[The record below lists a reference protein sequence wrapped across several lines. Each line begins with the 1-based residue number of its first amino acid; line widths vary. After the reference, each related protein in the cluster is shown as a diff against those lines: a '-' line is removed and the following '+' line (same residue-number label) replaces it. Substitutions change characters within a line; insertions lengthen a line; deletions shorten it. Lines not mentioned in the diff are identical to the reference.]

1 MNIEVNK
8 TNVKVEGNNLVIE
21 LTEELRKSLGM
32 RQSKPL
38 YECKVGNIFIDNIGN
53 EWYVVEQDNDNNRTK
68 VWRKELL
75 DGTYKFDSKSND
87 FSNSE
92 IKNFLNDENGNIL
105 NDIYKGFG
113 KENVLVDT
121 VDLLS
126 MDGLDTYGTCNCKVH
141 LGTFDDY
148 RKARKNGMFREE
160 NEKSFL
166 LDTPDSTK
174 EGYSSSYVQIVR
186 SLGRVCY
193 GDCGWYG
200 CGVRPFCFLDSSIC
214 VSVKQRIYGNK

>member
-32 RQSKPL
+32 RQEKQL
-38 YECKVGNIFIDNIGN
+38 YECKVGNVIVDNIGN
-53 EWYVVEQDNDNNRTK
+53 EWYVVEHDNKNNRTK

-75 DGTYKFDSKSND
+75 DGTYKFDSESND
-87 FSNSE
+87 FRTSE
-92 IKNFLNDENGNIL
+92 IKNMLNDEREKIL
-105 NDIYKGFG
+105 TDIYKGFG

-126 MDGLDTYGTCNCKVH
+126 MDGLDTYGICNCKVH

-148 RKARKNGMFREE
+148 RKAKKNGMFRTE
-160 NEKSFL
+160 NEKPFW
-166 LDTPDSTK
+166 LDTPNSTN
-174 EGYSSSYVQIVR
+174 EGCSSSFVQVV
-186 SLGRVCY
+186 GGDGDVFCNVCDWRGY
-193 GDCGWYG
+193 
-200 CGVRPFCFLDSSIC
+200 GVRPFCSLDSSIC
-214 VSVKQRIYGNK
+214 VSVE

>member
-32 RQSKPL
+32 SQSKPL
-38 YECKVGNIFIDNIGN
+38 YECKVGNIIIDNIGN

-126 MDGLDTYGTCNCKVH
+126 MDGLDTYGIYNCKVH

-148 RKARKNGMFREE
+148 RKARKNGMFRTE
-160 NEKSFL
+160 NEKPFW
-166 LDTPDSTK
+166 LDTPNSTN
-174 EGYSSSYVQIVR
+174 EGYSSSFVQFVNGDGYMLCI
-186 SLGRVCY
+186 
-193 GDCGWYG
+193 DCGWRDL
-200 CGVRPFCFLDSSIC
+200 GVRPFCSLDSSIC
-214 VSVKQRIYGNK
+214 VSVE

>member
-38 YECKVGNIFIDNIGN
+38 YECKVGNVIVDNIGN
-53 EWYVVEQDNDNNRTK
+53 EWYVVEHDNKNNRTK

-75 DGTYKFDSKSND
+75 DGTYKFDSESND
-87 FSNSE
+87 FRTSE
-92 IKNFLNDENGNIL
+92 IKNMLNDESEKIL
-105 NDIYKGFG
+105 TDIYKGFG

-126 MDGLDTYGTCNCKVH
+126 MDGLDTYGIYNCKVH

-148 RKARKNGMFREE
+148 RKARKNGMFRTE
-160 NEKSFL
+160 NEKPFW
-166 LDTPDSTK
+166 LDTPNSTN
-174 EGYSSSYVQIVR
+174 EGCSSLCVQFVG
-186 SLGRVCY
+186 SGGRVSY
-193 GDCGWYG
+193 NDCLWGG
-200 CGVRPFCFLDSSIC
+200 RGVRPFCSLDSSIC
-214 VSVKQRIYGNK
+214 VSVE

>member
-38 YECKVGNIFIDNIGN
+38 YECKVGNIIIDNIGN

-75 DGTYKFDSKSND
+75 GGTYKFDSKSND
-87 FSNSE
+87 FSKSE
-92 IKNFLNDENGNIL
+92 IKNVLNDENGKIL
-105 NDIYKGFG
+105 TDIYKGFG
-113 KENVLVDT
+113 KENILVDT

-148 RKARKNGMFREE
+148 RKARKNGMFRTE
-160 NEKSFL
+160 NKKSFW
-166 LDTPDSTK
+166 LDTPNSTN
-174 EGYSSSYVQIVR
+174 EGGSSSHVR
-186 SLGRVCY
+186 VVRGS
-193 GDCGWYG
+193 GDVGYFGCFWDD
-200 CGVRPFCFLDSSIC
+200 CGVRPFCSLESSIC
-214 VSVKQRIYGNK
+214 VSVE

>member
-32 RQSKPL
+32 RHSKSL
-38 YECKVGNIFIDNIGN
+38 YECKVGNVIVDNIGN
-53 EWYVVEQDNDNNRTK
+53 EWYVVEHDNKNNRTK

-87 FSNSE
+87 FSKSE
-92 IKNFLNDENGNIL
+92 IKNVLNDENGKIL
-105 NDIYKGFG
+105 TDIYKGFG
-113 KENVLVDT
+113 KENILVDT

-126 MDGLDTYGTCNCKVH
+126 MDGLDTYGIYNCKVH

-148 RKARKNGMFREE
+148 RKARKNGMFRTE
-160 NEKSFL
+160 NEKPFW
-166 LDTPDSTK
+166 LDTPNSTN
-174 EGYSSSYVQIVR
+174 EGYSSSYVRVVR
-186 SLGRVCY
+186 GS
-193 GDCGWYG
+193 GDVGYFGCFWDD
-200 CGVRPFCFLDSSIC
+200 CGVRPFCSLESSIC
-214 VSVKQRIYGNK
+214 VSVE

>member
-32 RQSKPL
+32 RQEKQL
-38 YECKVGNIFIDNIGN
+38 YECKVGNVIVDNIGN
-53 EWYVVEQDNDNNRTK
+53 EWYVVEQDIENNRTK

-75 DGTYKFDSKSND
+75 DGTYKFDNGSND
-87 FSNSE
+87 FRTSE
-92 IKNFLNDENGNIL
+92 IKNVLNDENGKIL
-105 NDIYKGFG
+105 SDIYKGFG
-113 KENVLVDT
+113 KENVLIDT

-126 MDGLDTYGTCNCKVH
+126 MDGLDTYGTCDCKVH

-148 RKARKNGMFREE
+148 RKARKNGMFRTE
-160 NEKSFL
+160 NEKPFL

-174 EGYSSSYVQIVR
+174 EGYSSSCVR
-186 SLGRVCY
+186 VVR
-193 GDCGWYG
+193 GDGGVRCGG
-200 CGVRPFCFLDSSIC
+200 CVWGDYGVRPFCSLDSSIC
-214 VSVKQRIYGNK
+214 VSVK

>member
-21 LTEELRKSLGM
+21 LTEELRKSLGI

-38 YECKVGNIFIDNIGN
+38 YECKVGNVIVDNIGN
-53 EWYVVEQDNDNNRTK
+53 EWYVVEQDIENNRTK
-68 VWRKELL
+68 VWKKELF
-75 DGTYKFDSKSND
+75 DGTYKFDNGSND
-87 FSNSE
+87 FRTSE
-92 IKNFLNDENGNIL
+92 IKNVLNDENGKIL
-105 NDIYKGFG
+105 SDIYKGFG
-113 KENVLVDT
+113 KENVLLDT

-174 EGYSSSYVQIVR
+174 EGYSSSCVQIVYC
-186 SLGRVCY
+186 GGYVDYDVCNWN
-193 GDCGWYG
+193 GH
-200 CGVRPFCFLDSSIC
+200 GVRPFCSLESSIC
-214 VSVKQRIYGNK
+214 VSVE

>member
-32 RQSKPL
+32 SQSKPL
-38 YECKVGNIFIDNIGN
+38 YECKVGNIIIDNIGN

-87 FSNSE
+87 FSKSE
-92 IKNFLNDENGNIL
+92 IKNVLNDENGKIL
-105 NDIYKGFG
+105 TDIYKGFG
-113 KENVLVDT
+113 KESVLVDT

-126 MDGLDTYGTCNCKVH
+126 LDGLNTYGTCDCKVH

-148 RKARKNGMFREE
+148 RKARRNGMFREE
-160 NEKSFL
+160 NKNSFW
-166 LDTPDSTK
+166 LDTPDSTN
-174 EGYSSSYVQIVR
+174 EGSSYSWVR
-186 SLGRVCY
+186 VVYGLGDVCY
-193 GDCGWYG
+193 FDCDWCGR
-200 CGVRPFCFLDSSIC
+200 GVRPFCSLDSSIC
-214 VSVKQRIYGNK
+214 VSVE

>member
-38 YECKVGNIFIDNIGN
+38 YECKVGNIIIDNIGN
-53 EWYVVEQDNDNNRTK
+53 EWYVVEHDNKNNRTK

-75 DGTYKFDSKSND
+75 DGTYKFDSESND
-87 FSNSE
+87 FSKSE
-92 IKNFLNDENGNIL
+92 IKNVLNDENGKIL
-105 NDIYKGFG
+105 TDIYKGFG
-113 KENVLVDT
+113 KENILVDT

-148 RKARKNGMFREE
+148 RKARKNGMFRTE
-160 NEKSFL
+160 NEKPFW
-166 LDTPDSTK
+166 LDTPNSTN
-174 EGYSSSYVQIVR
+174 EGDSSSCVQFVY
-186 SLGRVCY
+186 SGGDV
-193 GDCGWYG
+193 DCGG
-200 CGVRPFCFLDSSIC
+200 CYWCDYGVRLFCSLESSIC
-214 VSVKQRIYGNK
+214 VSVE

>member
-8 TNVKVEGNNLVIE
+8 TSVRVEGNNLVIE
-21 LTEELRKSLGM
+21 LTEELKRSLGM
-32 RQSKPL
+32 RQEKPL
-38 YECKVGNIFIDNIGN
+38 YECKVGDIIIDNIGN
-53 EWYVVEQDNDNNRTK
+53 EWYVVEQDVENWKTK

-75 DGTYKFDSKSND
+75 EETYRFDEKSND
-87 FSNSE
+87 FSKSE
-92 IKNFLNDENGNIL
+92 IKNILNDESGDIL

-126 MDGLDTYGTCNCKVH
+126 MDGLNTYGKCECKVH

-160 NEKSFL
+160 NKNPFW
-166 LDTPDSTK
+166 LDTPDSTN
-174 EGYSSSYVQIVR
+174 EGASSSYVQFVY
-186 SLGRVCY
+186 GRGHVDFNDCCW
-193 GDCGWYG
+193 GDF
-200 CGVRPFCFLDSSIC
+200 GVRPFCSLESSIC
-214 VSVKQRIYGNK
+214 VSVK

>member
-32 RQSKPL
+32 RQEKQL
-38 YECKVGNIFIDNIGN
+38 YECKVGNVIVDNIGN
-53 EWYVVEQDNDNNRTK
+53 EWYIKNNRTK

-75 DGTYKFDSKSND
+75 EESYRFDEKSND
-87 FSNSE
+87 FRNSE
-92 IKNFLNDENGNIL
+92 MKNILNDENGNIL

-126 MDGLDTYGTCNCKVH
+126 MDGLDDYGTCDCKVH

-160 NEKSFL
+160 NKNAFWL
-166 LDTPDSTK
+166 NTPDSTN
-174 EGYSSSYVQIVR
+174 EGHSSSCVQVVNGNGCVDCGGCR
-186 SLGRVCY
+186 WLGR
-193 GDCGWYG
+193 
-200 CGVRPFCFLDSSIC
+200 GVRPFCSLDSSIC
-214 VSVKQRIYGNK
+214 VSVG